1 MTRSTRSR
9 MTYAGAGTI
18 LVAALALAGCSGG
31 GDPSPSGDAGDPAEE
46 VELHI
51 AWWGND
57 ERSAIMAEAIDM
69 FEAEY
74 ENITVVEEPVGAPD
88 DLFNRL
94 ATDFA
99 SGTAPDVFALGG
111 AKPQEY
117 GAAGAL
123 LDLATVSEQLP
134 TDMYPDFTLT
144 NAMVDDTL
152 YGLPTGG
159 NAIGVLINPAIFEAA
174 GVALPDETWT
184 WEEFADIANEI
195 SEKAGDGVVGLDLRI
210 QDILGTYV
218 AQYTETGIYDW
229 DGELAVDA
237 EVIQDWYEY
246 EEELVAAGGLPDPS
260 VIVEHWNVTPDLSLF
275 GTGKAAMTFSYSNQI
290 ASYQAGS
297 GSESVEIMTPPT
309 STGVSGVSVLPSQF
323 WAIASGSEHPEEAA
337 LLVDWLLN
345 QPEPAEI
352 ILANRGLPFNPDTL
366 AVVEPLLA
374 PADAQSAA
382 YLSKVLEVGVV
393 APPQPAGG
401 SILNELSQRIESDI
415 LFGNTSAADG
425 AQQWIDELGA
435 ALEND

>member
-1 MTRSTRSR
+1 MTRSSHRSMR
-9 MTYAGAGTI
+9 SAVVAGA
-18 LVAALALAGCSGG
+18 AALALAACSGG
-31 GDPSPSGDAGDPAEE
+31 DGGAGNGGTGGGEVDTEQP

-57 ERSAIMAEAIDM
+57 GRAAIMAEAIDL
-69 FEAEY
+69 FEAEHP
-74 ENITVVEEPVGAPD
+74 NITVVEEPVGAPD

-134 TDMYPDFTLT
+134 TDGYPDFTLT
-144 NAMVDDTL
+144 NATVDDTL

-159 NAIGVLINPAIFEAA
+159 NAIGVLINPTIFEQA
-174 GVALPDETWT
+174 GVALPEADWT
-184 WEEFADIANEI
+184 WEEFIDIANEI
-195 SEKAGDGVVGLDLRI
+195 SANAGEGVVGLDLRL

-229 DGELAVDA
+229 DGQLAVDA
-237 EVIQDWYEY
+237 ATIQQWYDLEAG
-246 EEELVAAGGLPDPS
+246 LVEAGGLPDPS

-275 GTGKAAMTFSYSNQI
+275 GTGRAAMTFSYSNQI
-290 ASYQAGS
+290 AAYQAGT
-297 GSESVEIMTPPT
+297 GADVEILTPPT
-309 STGVSGVSVLPSQF
+309 STGVSGLAVLPSQF
-323 WAIASGSEHPEEAA
+323 WAIASGSEHPAEAA

-345 QPEPAEI
+345 QPAAAEI
-352 ILANRGLPFNPDTL
+352 ILSDRGLPFNPDTL
-366 AVVEPLLA
+366 SVVEPLLA
-374 PADAQSAA
+374 PADAQAAA
-382 YLSKVLEVGVV
+382 YLTEVLEIGVV

-401 SILNELSQRIESDI
+401 AILNELSQRIESEI
-415 LFGNTSAADG
+415 LFDRVTSAEG
-425 AQQWIDELGA
+425 AQQWIDELSA
-435 ALEND
+435 ALEG